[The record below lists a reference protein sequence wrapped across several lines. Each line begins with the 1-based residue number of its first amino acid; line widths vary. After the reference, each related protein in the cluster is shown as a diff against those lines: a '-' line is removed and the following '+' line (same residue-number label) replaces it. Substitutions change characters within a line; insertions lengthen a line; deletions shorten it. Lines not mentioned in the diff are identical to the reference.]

1 MLCTTKLDNL
11 SRICYNTCTK
21 CVEEDMSSSY
31 DLLKDTW
38 IYRDIQHEVVEEFQ
52 QQQLDA
58 HRQTLLAIVQARFPR
73 IEALAQQ
80 VAQRISKPE
89 RLQELVVR
97 VGMARTERE
106 ARQGMNEQG
115 DGYSS

>member
-1 MLCTTKLDNL
+1 
-11 SRICYNTCTK
+11 
-21 CVEEDMSSSY
+21 MSNSY

-52 QQQLDA
+52 QQQLDT
-58 HRQTLLAIVQARFPR
+58 HRQALLAIVQARFPR

-80 VAQRISKPE
+80 VAQRISEPA

-97 VGMARTERE
+97 VGIARTERE
-106 ARQGMNEQG
+106 ARLGMSEQAN
-115 DGYSS
+115 GYGS

>member
-1 MLCTTKLDNL
+1 
-11 SRICYNTCTK
+11 
-21 CVEEDMSSSY
+21 MSSSY

-38 IYRDIQHEVVEEFQ
+38 IYRDIQHEVAEAFQ

-58 HRQTLLAIVQARFPR
+58 HRHALLAIVQARFPR

-80 VAQRISKPE
+80 VAHRISEPE

-106 ARQGMNEQG
+106 ARQGMSEQTNG
-115 DGYSS
+115 RVVRIE

>member
-1 MLCTTKLDNL
+1 MT
-11 SRICYNTCTK
+11 
-21 CVEEDMSSSY
+21 SSY

-38 IYRDIQHEVVEEFQ
+38 IYKDIRHEIAEEFL

-58 HRQTLLAIVQARFPR
+58 QRQTLLAIVQARFPR

-80 VAQRISKPE
+80 VTQHISEPE

-97 VGMARTERE
+97 VGIARTERE
-106 ARQGMNEQG
+106 ARQGMSGQS
-115 DGYSS
+115 DGYGS

>member
-1 MLCTTKLDNL
+1 
-11 SRICYNTCTK
+11 
-21 CVEEDMSSSY
+21 MSSSY

-38 IYRDIQHEVVEEFQ
+38 IYRDIRHKVAEEFQ

-80 VAQRISKPE
+80 VAQRISEPE
-89 RLQELVVR
+89 QLQKLVVR

>member
-1 MLCTTKLDNL
+1 
-11 SRICYNTCTK
+11 
-21 CVEEDMSSSY
+21 MSSSY

-38 IYRDIQHEVVEEFQ
+38 IYRDIQHEVAEEFQ

-80 VAQRISKPE
+80 VAQRINEPE
-89 RLQELVVR
+89 QLQKADCKGR
-97 VGMARTERE
+97 YGAHGTGGAHGNER
-106 ARQGMNEQG
+106 AGRWVQFLIAH
-115 DGYSS
+115 